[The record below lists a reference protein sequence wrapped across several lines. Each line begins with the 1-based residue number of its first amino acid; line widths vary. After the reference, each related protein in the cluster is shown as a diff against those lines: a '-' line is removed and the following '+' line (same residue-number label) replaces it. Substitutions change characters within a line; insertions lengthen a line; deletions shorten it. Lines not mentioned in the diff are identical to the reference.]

1 MITGLADCVLATARR
16 YVVVTGKFFITQIGA
31 PYKARI
37 IALIDCFLQRR
48 WALHDGN
55 YEHGTGLRIT
65 APQAAQYFILMMVW
79 LTSFPSQ

>member
-1 MITGLADCVLATARR
+1 MYYLQIFFTAASYDYWFSGLCTRYSKCHNASR

-48 WALHDGN
+48 
-55 YEHGTGLRIT
+55 
-65 APQAAQYFILMMVW
+65 
-79 LTSFPSQ
+79 